1 MLKDLCLLNGTSGR
15 EDAVRNYI
23 IEKIKDKCEYSVDAL
38 GSVIAF
44 KKAGKRPIKK
54 CLLPRTRMKWD
65 S

>member
-1 MLKDLCLLNGTSGR
+1 MPAQRDFGQGR
-15 EDAVRNYI
+15 AVRNYI

-44 KKAGKRPIKK
+44 KKGKKAPDKK
-54 CLLPRTRMKWD
+54 VLVACAHRMKWD